1 MKKPLKYLLYFFAF
15 LALLLVGIGF
25 SAYAPDKSLDTL
37 KADWAY
43 DNSQFLTIDNM
54 PVHYRING
62 TGTPLVLI
70 HGTGASLHTWE
81 KWTEILDDKFK
92 VISLDMPAFGLTGP
106 NQTGKYSLEYYA
118 QFLDQFLTKIGV
130 DTCHI
135 GGNSLGG
142 AIAWRYTTMYPDK
155 VKKLILLDAG
165 GYPPENKDDEPPLA
179 FQLAKSPIWSKILLT
194 ITPKSLFES
203 SMKEVYHND
212 DLVTDKLI
220 NRYYELYLREGNRQ
234 AFVDRVNNIEYTDP
248 SYIKTITAPTL
259 IQWGKTDE
267 WIPLANAYKFQ
278 KDIVGS
284 KVIVYDNAGHLPMEE
299 IAEQSAA
306 DAKAFLVNAP

>member
-1 MKKPLKYLLYFFAF
+1 MNKALKLFLYANLFLIALIAGMAF
-15 LALLLVGIGF
+15 KT
-25 SAYAPDKSLDTL
+25 YAPDKSLSEL

-62 TGTPLVLI
+62 TGVPLVLI

-81 KWTEILDDKFK
+81 KWTNTLEKDFK

-106 NQTGKYSLEYYA
+106 NETGKYSLAYYA
-118 QFLDQFLTKIGV
+118 QFLDTFLTQIGV
-130 DTCHI
+130 DSCYV

-142 AIAWRYTTMYPDK
+142 AISWKYTTMYPNK

-165 GYPPENKDDEPPLA
+165 GYPPENEDDEPPLA
-179 FQLAKSPIWSKILLT
+179 FQLAKSPIWSKVLLT
-194 ITPKSLFES
+194 MTPRSLFES
-203 SMKEVYHND
+203 SMKEVYHDD

-220 NRYYELYLREGNRQ
+220 DRYYELYLRAGNRQ
-234 AFVDRVNNIEYTDP
+234 AFIDRVNNMEYTNP
-248 SYIKTITAPTL
+248 AEIKTITAPTL

-284 KVIVYDNAGHLPMEE
+284 ELVLYDNAGHLPMEE
-299 IAEQSAA
+299 IPEESVR
-306 DAKAFLVNAP
+306 DARAFLLK